1 MSAITERLFDIKTM
15 MAKVGVSLKETERMS
30 LIAAIPNDQNVR
42 IAVEFYLPN
51 LMHLR
56 SSQAGQKQVMKSN
69 GQIKKIYI

>member
-1 MSAITERLFDIKTM
+1 
-15 MAKVGVSLKETERMS
+15 MAKVGVSLKETERMNLVAS
-30 LIAAIPNDQNVR
+30 VPNDQNVR

-56 SSQAGQKQVMKSN
+56 SSQAGQKQILKSQ